1 MPQRKPS
8 LHSQMDE
15 SGSPLEPTDDY
26 PEEQCSQDVP
36 TRERRGI
43 EQRGEPLRHD
53 QQLDSSKQ
61 RREDLEDG
69 DPQQTSPNGLHGIPV
84 ASVATT
90 WVARKCSR

>member
-8 LHSQMDE
+8 LHPQMDE
-15 SGSPLEPTDDY
+15 SGSPLETTDDH
-26 PEEQCSQDVP
+26 PEEQRGQDIP
-36 TRERRGI
+36 AREHRGI

-69 DPQQTSPNGLHGIPV
+69 DPQ
-84 ASVATT
+84 
-90 WVARKCSR
+90 